1 MMVNRPLIYILFLLT
16 LLTSNLASAFIVD
29 QPLADLELEN
39 KARKIMKGIR
49 CLVCQNQSIEIS
61 DAELAQDLRL
71 IIRERVLLGEGEKKI
86 HNFLVS
92 RYGDWVLMNPP
103 LKPRTLLLWFAPLLI
118 LLIGGLA
125 LYFFSRKETIKI
137 PPLSKEEN
145 KILKEILK
153 KAVKK

>member
-1 MMVNRPLIYILFLLT
+1 MMVNRSLIYILFLLT

-29 QPLADLELEN
+29 QPLAELELEN

-125 LYFFSRKETIKI
+125 IYFFSRKKTIKI

>member
-1 MMVNRPLIYILFLLT
+1 MVNRSLIYILFLLT

-29 QPLADLELEN
+29 QPLAELELEN

-92 RYGDWVLMNPP
+92 RYGDWVLMKPP

-125 LYFFSRKETIKI
+125 IYFFSRKKTIKI

>member
-1 MMVNRPLIYILFLLT
+1 MVNRPLIYILFLLT

>member
-1 MMVNRPLIYILFLLT
+1 MVNRSLIYILFLLT

-29 QPLADLELEN
+29 QPLAELELEN

-125 LYFFSRKETIKI
+125 IYFFSRKKTIKI

>member
-1 MMVNRPLIYILFLLT
+1 MMVNRSLIYILFLLT

-29 QPLADLELEN
+29 QPLAELELEN

-92 RYGDWVLMNPP
+92 RYGDWVLMKPP

-125 LYFFSRKETIKI
+125 IYFFSRKKTIKI